1 MLKRI
6 LMGLLLCSACM
17 ANAAKKPNVIV
28 IYTDDHGYA
37 DLGINGQ
44 VKDVKTPQLDQ
55 LARDGALCTSGY
67 ITAPQCSPSRAGML
81 TGRHQQR
88 FNFDDITHGPLP
100 LSEKTLADR
109 MKACGYRTGM
119 IGKWHL
125 EPNWTCS
132 QWLKDELGIEKA
144 TEKTPIPFEKNLLY
158 YPGNRGF
165 DEFFKGEINRYW
177 INYGLDGK
185 DRKPGGEWQDVPGY
199 RLEIQTDAALAFIER
214 NKKEPFFL
222 YLAYFAPHVPLEAT
236 QKYLDRFPGKMPERR
251 RYALAMIS
259 AMDDGVGRIRDQL
272 KNLGLEKDTLIF
284 FTADNGAPLKVNME
298 DIPISFPGG
307 AWDGS
312 MNTPWIG
319 EKGMVMEGGIHVP
332 FIIAW
337 PGTIPAGTV
346 CKEPVSSLD
355 FTPTSLAAAG
365 ADIPKNLDGVDLM
378 PYLTGKTKKP
388 AERDLFWRFWDQAA
402 IRRGDWK
409 YIRLDDGRELLYNM
423 ASERHEKDNLI
434 AQHPE
439 KEQELRTALEKWTT
453 DLTPSGLRNGSVNDQ
468 EKTWYDHYL
477 NEPSAAC
484 IAPVSAGPLP
494 AMYAAMDSNGDE
506 MLSETEFVEGRAARE
521 KPLLMKKHN
530 LTEEQYQM
538 ESNGYR
544 GNYRADFKTKDV
556 NADNVLNADE
566 LK

>member
-6 LMGLLLCSACM
+6 LMGLLLCTACM

-44 VKDVKTPQLDQ
+44 AKDVKTPQLDQ

-81 TGRHQQR
+81 TGRNQQR

-165 DEFFKGEINRYW
+165 DEFFKGELNRYW

-185 DRKPGGEWQDVPGY
+185 DREKTGEWQNVPGY

-214 NKKEPFFL
+214 NKATPFFL

-312 MNTPWIG
+312 LNTPWVG
-319 EKGMVMEGGIHVP
+319 EKGMLMEGGIHVP

-337 PGTIPAGTV
+337 PGTIPAGTI
-346 CKEPVSSLD
+346 CNEPVSALD

-378 PYLTGKTKKP
+378 PYLTGMTKKP
-388 AERDLFWRFWDQAA
+388 AERDLYWRFWNQAA

-423 ASERHEKDNLI
+423 AGERHEKDNLI

-439 KEQELRTALEKWTT
+439 KAQELRTALEKWTKE
-453 DLTPSGLRNGSVNDQ
+453 LKPAGLRNGPVNDQ
-468 EKTWYDHYL
+468 EKTWYEHYL
-477 NEPSAAC
+477 KVGQS
-484 IAPVSAGPLP
+484 G
-494 AMYAAMDSNGDE
+494 
-506 MLSETEFVEGRAARE
+506 
-521 KPLLMKKHN
+521 KP
-530 LTEEQYQM
+530 
-538 ESNGYR
+538 
-544 GNYRADFKTKDV
+544 
-556 NADNVLNADE
+556 
-566 LK
+566 